1 MEEVLMSAEEREQV
15 EFILNLIPA
24 EDRAGL
30 NENDVLFILDAED
43 DFLESQGLTQV
54 DKESGEV
61 TYLDGEVDETA
72 ELEFVREAVRKAGRQ
87 LSDVQIQLI
96 MDGELQYGI
105 KQGWYEEEDD

>member
-1 MEEVLMSAEEREQV
+1 M
-15 EFILNLIPA
+15 
-24 EDRAGL
+24 
-30 NENDVLFILDAED
+30 
-43 DFLESQGLTQV
+43 
-54 DKESGEV
+54 